1 MRFIH
6 PVLVL
11 WLSVATV
18 SISAEPITAAGQA
31 AQLDIRAAGEHSIRA
46 RQTGLPLMRAMWL
59 HYPHDA
65 AARALGTQY
74 LWGRDLLIAP
84 VFEKGATSR
93 AVYLPAG
100 TWYDWWTRATHAGGQ
115 TVNRAVDLATMPI
128 FVRAGAILP
137 LDPVRQYTS
146 QVVREPTTLRVYRGA
161 DGQYTLYEDDG
172 ISQDYLSGK
181 GTWTRMTWNERS
193 ARLTLEPG
201 PPRGAT
207 NLTGPRTFTVE
218 LIPDGTTRTVPYSGR
233 RVDVRF

>member
-1 MRFIH
+1 
-6 PVLVL
+6 
-11 WLSVATV
+11 
-18 SISAEPITAAGQA
+18 
-31 AQLDIRAAGEHSIRA
+31 
-46 RQTGLPLMRAMWL
+46 MWL

-115 TVNRAVDLATMPI
+115 MVTRAVDLATMPI

-146 QVVREPTTLRVYRGA
+146 QVVSEPTTLRVYRGA

-172 ISQDYLSGK
+172 ISQDYLAGK

-218 LIPDGTTRTVPYSGR
+218 LIPDGTTRTVQYSGR